1 MNKIT
6 RFISILIGVA
16 LLVTMFFM
24 LPVRQE
30 KMKHVIVVSEGG
42 DTLCDL
48 MSEEIIILKTKSQLL
63 ERQEEIQGDTLRIIT
78 VKVKD
83 GEKPELSTETSL

>member
-16 LLVTMFFM
+16 LLVAMFFM

-30 KMKHVIVVSEGG
+30 KMKHVIVVSEIG
-42 DTLCDL
+42 DTLSDL
-48 MSEEIIILKTKSQLL
+48 KSEGIILLKTKTQIL
-63 ERQEEIQGDTLRIIT
+63 ERQEEVQGDTLKVIT
-78 VKVKD
+78 VKVKK
-83 GEKPELSTETSL
+83 GEKPEFSTETSF